1 VLGSVVAFADIIRS
15 GAEAST
21 AAEEVLSVRDQSR
34 AFAEAQRKRNEK
46 IQTAIERLKASPQK
60 KAKLLDAVAALSDIH
75 GLRISR
81 A

>member
-1 VLGSVVAFADIIRS
+1 
-15 GAEAST
+15 
-21 AAEEVLSVRDQSR
+21 VRDQSR